1 MDYKVAVTADA
12 EADLDQYIQYL
23 LTEKK
28 SEQAAVNLLDDF
40 EATIQRLR
48 AAAGSLKLCENP
60 RLKELGYRRINFLA
74 HRYFMLYRIVDDIV
88 FLTAFSMS
96 YRIMRIR

>member
-23 LTEKK
+23 LAEKK
-28 SEQAAVNLLDDF
+28 SEQAAVNLL
-40 EATIQRLR
+40 
-48 AAAGSLKLCENP
+48 SN
-60 RLKELGYRRINFLA
+60 
-74 HRYFMLYRIVDDIV
+74 RYFLLYRIVDDIV